1 VSIARQAYGLAVV
14 VWVLDRAS
22 KYYVVA
28 NLELGESIPV
38 LPVFS
43 WIRLHNTG
51 AAFSFLSEAGG
62 WQRWFFVLL
71 AIGFAI
77 FLVSEIR
84 KLAAADHW
92 LACTYGLIL
101 GGALGNGYDR
111 LVDGYVVDFVLVHW
125 QQYYFPAFN
134 VADAGVS
141 VGAASWILWMI
152 LDARRTRRAAKA
164 EVG

>member
-1 VSIARQAYGLAVV
+1 MSAAKLAYGIAAI
-14 VWVLDRAS
+14 VWILDRVT
-22 KYYVVA
+22 KYYVVV
-28 NLELGESIPV
+28 NLELGESIAV

-51 AAFSFLSEAGG
+51 AAFSFLSDAGG
-62 WQRWFFVLL
+62 WQRWFFIAL

-77 FLVSEIR
+77 FLVIEIR
-84 KLAAADHW
+84 KLAVHERW
-92 LACTYGLIL
+92 LPSTYGLIL

-141 VGAASWILWMI
+141 VGAASWIVWMI
-152 LDARRTRRAAKA
+152 VDARKTKRAGKA